1 MVTYNI
7 GSPSVPYPAAPM
19 PQVGM
24 DGSSLVEAPTAYV
37 PSPQILSPY
46 SVITERL
53 QICPEFLRGQCSV
66 QFCPFVHIGNVT
78 CTGSVVCES
87 IYYFTA
93 FFFLHFVCA
102 CTEPHVRRNFDCT
115 VTVCRDFVRMG
126 CMRPNCRYFH
136 PPPHILAQLS
146 HATRFSVPQQVRCF
160 QAF

>member
-1 MVTYNI
+1 MAAGKRFGAMVTYNI

-24 DGSSLVEAPTAYV
+24 DGSSLVEAPAAYV

-78 CTGSVVCES
+78 CTCMQCTGSVVCES
-87 IYYFTA
+87 ILFHC
-93 FFFLHFVCA
+93 FFFFAFCVCVYRAA
-102 CTEPHVRRNFDCT
+102 CSS
-115 VTVCRDFVRMG
+115 
-126 CMRPNCRYFH
+126 
-136 PPPHILAQLS
+136 QL
-146 HATRFSVPQQVRCF
+146 
-160 QAF
+160 